1 MSIDDR
7 LERFAAS
14 WIRELVPYKVE
25 DPSDR
30 VKLDAMENPYSI
42 PAELRER
49 WNNVLNA
56 VEPNRY
62 PDAGASDLKRS
73 LLDSHRLPA
82 DVHVTLGN
90 GSDELIHLLCLAF
103 ARAKNACV
111 LCPEPTFV
119 VYGITAQALGMNY
132 IGVPLNARDFSLDL
146 DAMLEAIAKHEP
158 ALVFLASPNNP
169 TANRL
174 DEDTL
179 EAICAHA
186 PGLVVLDEAYY
197 RFVGHS
203 RVAETRVIENLVILQ
218 TLSKIGLAGLRVG
231 ALFGLD
237 PWIDIIDRLR
247 MPYNISSLSQAGAK
261 FAIEHESAFQKQI
274 DAIIDERET
283 VFDALKRLDG
293 VTPWPSETN
302 FILFRTPN
310 GRGNQVFEYL
320 KERRVLVKNLSGAHP
335 LLKDCLRVTVGKPDE
350 NQLFIAAL
358 ADSM

>member
-7 LERFAAS
+7 LDRFAAS
-14 WIRELVPYKVE
+14 WVRDLVPYNVE
-25 DPSDR
+25 DPGDL

-49 WNNVLNA
+49 WNDVLIN

-62 PDAGASDLKRS
+62 PDAAAADLKRS
-73 LLDSHRLPA
+73 LLASHQLPI

-103 ARAKNACV
+103 ARGKNACV

-119 VYGITAQALGMNY
+119 VYGITAHALGMNY
-132 IGVPLNARDFSLDL
+132 IGVPLNASDFALNL
-146 DAMLEAIAKHEP
+146 DAMLETIDKHEP
-158 ALVFLASPNNP
+158 AIVFLASPNNP

-174 DEDTL
+174 DEGTL
-179 EAICAHA
+179 EVICKRA
-186 PGLVVLDEAYY
+186 PGLVVLDEAYF
-197 RFVGHS
+197 RFVGHT
-203 RVAETRVIENLVILQ
+203 RVAETLVIENLVILQ

-231 ALFGLD
+231 ALFGAE
-237 PWIDIIDRLR
+237 PWIDVVDRLR

-274 DAIIDERET
+274 DAIISERET
-283 VFDALKRLDG
+283 VFEALKRLDG

-302 FILFRTPN
+302 FILFRTPG
-310 GRGNQVFEYL
+310 GRGKHLFESL
-320 KERRVLVKNLSGAHP
+320 KQRRVLVKNLSGGHP
-335 LLKDCLRVTVGKPDE
+335 LLEDCLRATVGTPEE
-350 NQLFIAAL
+350 NRMFLGAL
-358 ADSM
+358 EESL